1 MAADGFPDNRLPAHG
16 ASADEVLD
24 RMEELRAD
32 DRDWRGGR
40 VFSLVYSAGDE
51 VHALLERAAAAY
63 SAENALNTMVF
74 PSLGWMQHDIVTI
87 TAGLLGADRVATD
100 EADIHGYLT
109 SGGTESLLMATK
121 TARDWGRS
129 ERVTSG
135 TNGIASRPRSA
146 TAQPNMVL
154 ATSAHAA
161 FEKASHYFD
170 VESRRIPVG
179 PDYRA
184 DVDAMADAIDDDTVL
199 IVGSAPSY
207 PQGVVDP
214 IPDLAALATER
225 GILCH
230 VDACLGGFILPFLG
244 SLGYLEKRWDF
255 TVPGVTSISA
265 DLHKYGYGSK
275 GVSVVLYRTPELAR
289 MQPFL
294 TTNWLGG
301 LYGSPSMAGT
311 RPAGPIAAGWAVLH
325 FLGEDGY
332 LRLTEDTYRAAR
344 ALRSAIEDLPGLA
357 VRGDPDATV
366 LAFGGDGAR
375 SSGSNDAASTDTS
388 VSIDT
393 FALGDALAD
402 RGGWYFDRQSPPDSL
417 HGTVHAGHAAVMD
430 ELIADLTAVA
440 GELAASGARATDRA
454 TTYGTVN

>member
-1 MAADGFPDNRLPAHG
+1 
-16 ASADEVLD
+16 
-24 RMEELRAD
+24 
-32 DRDWRGGR
+32 
-40 VFSLVYSAGDE
+40 
-51 VHALLERAAAAY
+51 
-63 SAENALNTMVF
+63 
-74 PSLGWMQHDIVTI
+74 
-87 TAGLLGADRVATD
+87 
-100 EADIHGYLT
+100 
-109 SGGTESLLMATK
+109 
-121 TARDWGRS
+121 
-129 ERVTSG
+129 
-135 TNGIASRPRSA
+135 
-146 TAQPNMVL
+146 MVL

-244 SLGYLEKRWDF
+244 SLGYLERQWDF

-289 MQPFL
+289 LQPFL

-332 LRLTEDTYRAAR
+332 LRLTEDTYQAAR
-344 ALRSAIEDLPGLA
+344 ALRSAIEGLPGLA

-366 LAFGGDGAR
+366 LAFGGDLTGAGPGGPDAG
-375 SSGSNDAASTDTS
+375 SGGADAA
-388 VSIDT
+388 SIDT

-417 HGTVHAGHAAVMD
+417 HGTVHAGHAVVMD

-454 TTYGTVN
+454 TTYGTVD

>member
-1 MAADGFPDNRLPAHG
+1 
-16 ASADEVLD
+16 
-24 RMEELRAD
+24 
-32 DRDWRGGR
+32 
-40 VFSLVYSAGDE
+40 
-51 VHALLERAAAAY
+51 
-63 SAENALNTMVF
+63 
-74 PSLGWMQHDIVTI
+74 
-87 TAGLLGADRVATD
+87 
-100 EADIHGYLT
+100 
-109 SGGTESLLMATK
+109 MATK
-121 TARDWGRS
+121 TARDWGRTQ
-129 ERVTSG
+129 RLTGGSG
-135 TNGIASRPRSA
+135 GLTRGTAPA
-146 TAQPNMVL
+146 TTRPNMVL

-179 PDYRA
+179 PDFRA

-207 PQGVVDP
+207 PQGVIDP
-214 IPDLAALATER
+214 ISDLASLASER

-244 SLGYLEKRWDF
+244 ELGHVDKQWDF

-275 GVSVVLYRTPELAR
+275 GVSVVLYRTAELAR
-289 MQPFL
+289 LQPFL

-311 RPAGPIAAGWAVLH
+311 RPAGPIAAGWAVLQ
-325 FLGEDGY
+325 FLGESGY
-332 LRLTEDTYRAAR
+332 LRLTEDTYQAAR
-344 ALRSAIEDLPGLA
+344 ALRSAIEGLPGLA

-366 LAFGGDGAR
+366 MAFGGDLI
-375 SSGSNDAASTDTS
+375 DAD
-388 VSIDT
+388 SIDT

-402 RGGWYFDRQSPPDSL
+402 RGGWFFDRQSPPDSL
-417 HGTVHAGHAAVMD
+417 HATVHAGHAAVID
-430 ELIADLTAVA
+430 DLIADLTAVA
-440 GELAASGARATDRA
+440 GELAVTGVRATDRA

>member
-1 MAADGFPDNRLPAHG
+1 
-16 ASADEVLD
+16 
-24 RMEELRAD
+24 
-32 DRDWRGGR
+32 
-40 VFSLVYSAGDE
+40 
-51 VHALLERAAAAY
+51 
-63 SAENALNTMVF
+63 
-74 PSLGWMQHDIVTI
+74 VTNGTTG
-87 TAGLLGADRVATD
+87 TAG
-100 EADIHGYLT
+100 
-109 SGGTESLLMATK
+109 
-121 TARDWGRS
+121 RS
-129 ERVTSG
+129 
-135 TNGIASRPRSA
+135 RSA

-170 VESRRIPVG
+170 VESRRVPVG

-184 DVDAMADAIDDDTVL
+184 DVDAMADAINDDTVL

-214 IPDLAALATER
+214 IPDIAALATER

-244 SLGYLEKRWDF
+244 TLGYLEKQWDF

-289 MQPFL
+289 LQPFL

-366 LAFGGDGAR
+366 LAFGGDLTGAGGDRAPSRSNDPGDRAR
-375 SSGSNDAASTDTS
+375 SGRGGNDAASIDTS

-417 HGTVHAGHAAVMD
+417 HATVHAGHAAVMD